1 MKLFRT
7 TPPRT
12 PAEEPAPEAPT
23 ELLRDGVLL
32 SSWFI
37 AHELDKEMERARR
50 HHRPLT
56 VVVLRAEQPQLTNR
70 QTNAAIN
77 GAAKTAMA
85 ISRTTDLIGWLP
97 ECGIFV
103 VMPETDRQQATAA
116 AYRWREEMYTRGWHI
131 DAPRWE
137 LEQIIDPLEFA
148 DADALLSALATV
160 SRQRRAG

>member
-7 TPPRT
+7 KPTSIASPP
-12 PAEEPAPEAPT
+12 PIHPT
-23 ELLRDGVLL
+23 ELLRDGVLM

-37 AHELDKEMERARR
+37 AHQLDKEMERARR
-50 HHRPLT
+50 HRRPLT
-56 VVVLRAEQPQLTNR
+56 VVILRATPVQLSEEQAD
-70 QTNAAIN
+70 AAIN

-97 ECGIFV
+97 ECGIVV

-131 DAPRWE
+131 NAPRWE
-137 LEQIIDPLEFA
+137 LEQVFDPLEFA
-148 DADALLSALATV
+148 DADALLAALASV
-160 SRQRRAG
+160 SRQRRGA